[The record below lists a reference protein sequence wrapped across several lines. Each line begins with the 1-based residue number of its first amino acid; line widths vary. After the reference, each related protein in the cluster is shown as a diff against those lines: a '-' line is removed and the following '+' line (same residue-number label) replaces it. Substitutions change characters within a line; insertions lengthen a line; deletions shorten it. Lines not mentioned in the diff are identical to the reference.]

1 MGDGIGPGLLPM
13 SVCFDFRRSANVAT
27 LVYLGLSVLGTLHS
41 TGFDVYHPLIIQL
54 NPKVR
59 LICVGFFMG
68 IQDRCNSCSL
78 DQ

>member
-41 TGFDVYHPLIIQL
+41 AGFDVITH
-54 NPKVR
+54 
-59 LICVGFFMG
+59 
-68 IQDRCNSCSL
+68 
-78 DQ
+78 